1 MNKITLILLLA
12 MGIASCTGEKKAD
25 QTLSEVSKQDV
36 VIENI
41 LSRRSIRS
49 YQPEQVKQEQL
60 DLIMKCAINA
70 PSAMNKQSW
79 QVKIVQNQDLLKRMN
94 QGFVEHTIKQ
104 NPDQDLS
111 SFQDPKFS
119 IYHNAPTVIFVAR
132 EKGNVMSEMDCGL
145 LVQNILLSAEAMD
158 IGTCVLGGLPRYLLE
173 DEALLA
179 ELDLPETHEL
189 SIAIAIGY
197 KNERP
202 DAKPRD
208 PGKVSYIR

>member
-1 MNKITLILLLA
+1 MKKITLILLLA
-12 MGIASCTGEKKAD
+12 IGMVNCRGDKKGD
-25 QTLSEVSKQDV
+25 QTSSNLNKEEV

-49 YQPEQVKQEQL
+49 YKPEQLKQEQL
-60 DLIMKCAINA
+60 DVIMKCAINA

-79 QVKIVQNQDLLKRMN
+79 EVRVVQNQELLKSMN
-94 QGFVEHTIKQ
+94 QGFVESSIKK
-104 NPDQDLS
+104 NPDQDFS

-132 EKGNVMSEMDCGL
+132 DKTNPMSEIDCGL
-145 LVQNILLSAEAMD
+145 LVQNILLSAQGMD

-173 DEALLA
+173 DEALLVQL
-179 ELDLPETHEL
+179 ELPETHEL

>member
-79 QVKIVQNQDLLKRMN
+79 QVKVVQNQDLLKRMN

-158 IGTCVLGGLPRYLLE
+158 VGTCVLGGLPRYLLE